1 MRLNYR
7 HFFARLPTHYDLHKY
22 PICAFIPSARDIRPE
37 GGRGRRHYDYASAR
51 RQIRRVEKNFLDKN
65 RTSICFHEDIR
76 KPRVTRA
83 CSGPIEFTI
92 LRSKDARWFTN
103 RGSIVFAITH
113 HTHALNSLYA
123 SETKGTISWKIW
135 EKAEKK
141 VSQMRAGQG
150 KISLLSKTVV
160 SSSSHLPF
168 NSPTQKARITT
179 HAAYKRAI
187 PTERNAN
194 TNYLYSREH
203 RAFSYLREKG
213 STRSNKNLNRSW
225 TRIFRKFV
233 RGKLSVH
240 GFHVDSAEFTYAFRS
255 LQTKNESFPEQGRIA
270 RRSPR
275 LSSLAGCPFFTWSLS
290 LFLFLY
296 LHFSLFL
303 FLSLPLVARLPFFSS
318 FNSIFF
324 FSF

>member
-1 MRLNYR
+1 
-7 HFFARLPTHYDLHKY
+7 
-22 PICAFIPSARDIRPE
+22 
-37 GGRGRRHYDYASAR
+37 
-51 RQIRRVEKNFLDKN
+51 
-65 RTSICFHEDIR
+65 
-76 KPRVTRA
+76 
-83 CSGPIEFTI
+83 
-92 LRSKDARWFTN
+92 
-103 RGSIVFAITH
+103 
-113 HTHALNSLYA
+113 
-123 SETKGTISWKIW
+123 
-135 EKAEKK
+135 
-141 VSQMRAGQG
+141 MRAGQG

-179 HAAYKRAI
+179 HAVYKRAI

-213 STRSNKNLNRSW
+213 STYSNENLNRSW
-225 TRIFRKFV
+225 TRIFRKYSYP
-233 RGKLSVH
+233 RKTR
-240 GFHVDSAEFTYAFRS
+240 FTNFTSIRPNLRTRFEVYKRRTNPS
-255 LQTKNESFPEQGRIA
+255 LNRVASRDVA
-270 RRSPR
+270 R
-275 LSSLAGCPFFTWSLS
+275 GCPLSLGAHFSHDLSLS

-296 LHFSLFL
+296 PHFSLFL